1 MRGIKIFFI
10 VFIISLPFWYGINIL
25 AENLENVFFF
35 EITKNNPELFTA
47 QVYQP
52 DQLFPKKINNSLA
65 ETESE
70 NLEIS
75 AKSAI
80 SVWVGSQKRQKV
92 LFQKN
97 ASEKLPIASLT
108 KIMTAFITLKN
119 YRPEQELI
127 ITKEA
132 IQQEEEKGNLKQ
144 GEVLSVKNL
153 LHIILIESSNDAAY
167 ALAEGKIVGQ
177 EECIGEEKF
186 VEMMNLKVKDLDL
199 ESTHFFNPTGVDE
212 DKPENFSKHYS
223 TSQDLAKLSKYILN
237 NYPEIFEISS
247 KTSYEVFNVDGSLH
261 HFIPANTNELL
272 SDSEWQRKIIG
283 SKTGWTPEAQGCL
296 ILVFKKG
303 HGYMINVILGSEDR
317 FEEMKKLI
325 NWVEKNYDFIYF

>member
-1 MRGIKIFFI
+1 MQLSLKYFLVSILL
-10 VFIISLPFWYGINIL
+10 SLPFWYGINIL
-25 AENLENVFFF
+25 AGNLENVFFLEF
-35 EITKNNPELFTA
+35 TKNNPEIFTA

-52 DQLFPKKINNSLA
+52 DQFLPKKINHSLP
-65 ETESE
+65 ESE

-75 AKSAI
+75 AKSAT
-80 SVWVGSQKRQKV
+80 SVWVGSKRRQKI

-108 KIMTAFITLKN
+108 KIMTALITLKN
-119 YRPEQELI
+119 YEPEQELK
-127 ITKEA
+127 ITKQA
-132 IQQEEEKGNLKQ
+132 IQQEEEKGNLKP

-167 ALAEGKIVGQ
+167 ALAQGKIVGQ
-177 EECIGEEKF
+177 EEFMSEEKF
-186 VEMMNLKVKDLDL
+186 IEIMNNESESIGLKN
-199 ESTHFFNPTGVDE
+199 THFINSTGINE
-212 DKPENFSKHYS
+212 IEHYS
-223 TSQDLAKLSKYILN
+223 TSQDLVMLAKYIFR

-272 SDSEWQRKIIG
+272 SDPEWQGKIIG

-296 ILVFKKG
+296 LLVSKKG
-303 HGYMINVILGSEDR
+303 DDYLINIILGSEDR

-325 NWVEKNYDFIYF
+325 DWVEKNYDFIYF

>member
-1 MRGIKIFFI
+1 MQLGLKIFLVSI
-10 VFIISLPFWYGINIL
+10 LLSLPFWWGINIL
-25 AENLENVFFF
+25 ESNLENAFFF
-35 EITKNNPELFTA
+35 EFTKNNPEIFTA

-52 DQLFPKKINNSLA
+52 DKFLPKKINHSLP
-65 ETESE
+65 ESE

-75 AKSAI
+75 AESAA
-80 SVWVGSQKRQKV
+80 SVWIGSQKRQKV

-108 KIMTAFITLKN
+108 KIITALIALKN
-119 YRPEQELI
+119 YEPEQELI

-132 IQQEEEKGNLKQ
+132 IKQEEEKGDLKP

-167 ALAEGKIVGQ
+167 ALAEGKVVGQ
-177 EECIGEEKF
+177 DEYIGEKGFIEL
-186 VEMMNLKVKDLDL
+186 MNLEAEKLGL
-199 ESTHFFNPTGVDE
+199 ENTNFINSTGINETE
-212 DKPENFSKHYS
+212 HYS
-223 TSQDLAKLSKYILN
+223 TSQDLVKLAKYILN

-247 KTSYEVFNVDGSLH
+247 KSSYEIFNADGSLH
-261 HFIPANTNELL
+261 HFIPVNTNELL
-272 SDSEWQRKIIG
+272 LDPEWQIKIIG
-283 SKTGWTPEAQGCL
+283 SKTGWTPEAKGCL
-296 ILVFKKG
+296 LLVIKKG
-303 HGYMINVILGSEDR
+303 NGCMINVILGSEDK